1 MRVRKSVRVLALLLC
16 LSLMTV
22 PVKVSAYY
30 DDYVEMP
37 TLEYHNNGDLK
48 NVTFQGSLIR
58 RNSNGGYI
66 VIMTNRLRSAV
77 EGTGYGD
84 FTDYGFY
91 GGKFRDFAAVE
102 EDDNKNSTFGIVA
115 YTELLL
121 PKQSSISIS
130 LQERVISQS
139 NSGVYYM
146 YLWTQ
151 YNGYC
156 YPDQLLARITV
167 TETDITV
174 DPATSINACNDEKYF
189 YIVPPAHMTRDPQS
203 GEELQEEVVKGSA
216 INPVI
221 YMANEGYYFPEN
233 YISRAWGG
241 ITVTRD
247 NERQITV
254 SGTLSTPNQY
264 VRLTLTEPTEK
275 PATYTVT
282 VTPADH
288 MKRETNSGEAT
299 QSGLTG
305 AMKDVVYTAD
315 PGYYFPDNYSVLPVN
330 GITVTKNS
338 ESKITVSGTPTA
350 DTKIQLIAPE
360 KKVVTYNVT
369 VTAADHMTRET
380 DSGEAIQIGLTG
392 AMKDVVYTA
401 DPGYYFPD
409 NYSVATVNGITVT
422 KNSERQIIVSG
433 TPTADTKIQLIAP
446 TEKPATY
453 TVTVTPA
460 DHMTRK
466 TDSGLETQSGL
477 TGAMKDVVYT
487 AENGYY
493 FPESYS
499 VAALNGITVTRNN
512 DSEITVSGTPTA
524 NTEIKLSA
532 PTEKTTTP
540 PSTEPT
546 SAPATPTPAPATPTP
561 VPATPTP
568 VPATP
573 TSVPATPTP
582 ASSNNNSNNDSDN
595 SSDSQVSQ
603 VTATP
608 APTPKA
614 ITYTVQKGDSLWKI
628 ARRNGCGLQALME
641 ANRELLKN
649 SDRIYPNQKLIIPTS
664 DATPNVPLWQQPA
677 ALPNSGAYRT
687 YKVQKGD
694 SLWKIAHENGCSLE
708 ELVILNN
715 ISADRVKLI
724 YPGWELLI
732 PKK

>member
-1 MRVRKSVRVLALLLC
+1 MRVRKSVRALALLLC

-22 PVKVSAYY
+22 PVKVSALAYFEDVHMLEPKYY
-30 DDYVEMP
+30 DNE
-37 TLEYHNNGDLK
+37 DLK
-48 NVTFQGSLIR
+48 QVTFDNPDLIR
-58 RNSNGGYI
+58 YGSTGGYI
-66 VIMTNRLRSAV
+66 VIMTKRLRSV
-77 EGTGYGD
+77 VQGRENYKKYGD
-84 FTDYGFY
+84 FTDLGVYGSRFNN
-91 GGKFRDFAAVE
+91 FDAVKE
-102 EDDNKNSTFGIVA
+102 EDQNNHTFEIIA
-115 YTELLL
+115 YTQKLT
-121 PKQSSISIS
+121 QGNTISIS
-130 LQERVISQS
+130 VDQGKISTS
-139 NSGVYYM
+139 NPGVYYM

-151 YNGYC
+151 YSGHC
-156 YPDQLLARITV
+156 YPDQLLAKITV
-167 TETDITV
+167 TETNITV
-174 DPATSINACNDEKYF
+174 DPATSVNACKDTRCF
-189 YIVPPAHMTRDPQS
+189 YIDPPAHMTRDTSS
-203 GEELQEEVVKGSA
+203 GAELQEDVVKGSA
-216 INPVI
+216 IASVI
-221 YMANEGYYFPEN
+221 YTADEGYYFPTDYTSMAGN
-233 YISRAWGG
+233 G
-241 ITVTRD
+241 ITVTR
-247 NERQITV
+247 NSENKITV
-254 SGTLSTPNQY
+254 SGTLTTDAI
-264 VRLTLTEPTEK
+264 LTLTEPTK
-275 PATYTVT
+275 KSATYTVT
-282 VTPADH
+282 VTAAAH
-288 MKRETNSGEAT
+288 MTRKTTSGLET

-305 AMKDVVYTAD
+305 AMKDVVYTAEN
-315 PGYYFPDNYSVLPVN
+315 GYYFPEDYSVSSEN
-330 GITVTKNS
+330 GITVTRNNDS
-338 ESKITVSGTPTA
+338 EIT
-350 DTKIQLIAPE
+350 
-360 KKVVTYNVT
+360 
-369 VTAADHMTRET
+369 
-380 DSGEAIQIGLTG
+380 
-392 AMKDVVYTA
+392 
-401 DPGYYFPD
+401 
-409 NYSVATVNGITVT
+409 
-422 KNSERQIIVSG
+422 VSG

-477 TGAMKDVVYT
+477 TGVMKDVVYT

-524 NTEIKLSA
+524 DTVIQLTA
-532 PTEKTTTP
+532 PTEKTTAP
-540 PSTEPT
+540 PSTE
-546 SAPATPTPAPATPTP
+546 PAPATPTP

-568 VPATP
+568 AP
-573 TSVPATPTP
+573 
-582 ASSNNNSNNDSDN
+582 SNNNSNNDSDN

-608 APTPKA
+608 APTPEA

-628 ARRNGCGLQALME
+628 ARRNGCSLQTLME

-732 PKK
+732 PAK

>member
-1 MRVRKSVRVLALLLC
+1 MRVRKSVRALALLLC

-22 PVKVSAYY
+22 PVKVSADYY
-30 DDYVEMP
+30 GVEMP
-37 TLEYHNNGDLK
+37 TLEYYNNGDNNGDLK
-48 NVTFQGSLIR
+48 KVTFAGSLIR
-58 RNSNGGYI
+58 DNSDGGHI
-66 VIMTNRLRSAV
+66 VIMTKRLRSVV

-91 GGKFRDFAAVE
+91 RGRFRDFVAVE
-102 EDDNKNSTFGIVA
+102 EDDRDNSTFGIVA
-115 YTELLL
+115 YTAELLH
-121 PKQSSISIS
+121 PNKRSISIS
-130 LQERVISQS
+130 LPERVISKS
-139 NSGVYYM
+139 NPGVYYM

-151 YNGYC
+151 YEGYC
-156 YPDQLLARITV
+156 YPDQLLARIKV
-167 TETDITV
+167 TDTDITV
-174 DPATSINACNDEKYF
+174 DPATSRNSCNDERYF
-189 YIVPPAHMTRDPQS
+189 YIVPPAHMTRDMSS
-203 GEELQEEVVKGSA
+203 GAELQEDVVIGSD
-216 INPVI
+216 IVSVI
-221 YMANEGYYFPEN
+221 YTANEGYYFPKD
-233 YISRAWGG
+233 YTSLAPDG
-241 ITVTRD
+241 ITVTW
-247 NERQITV
+247 NSEKQITV
-254 SGTLSTPNQY
+254 SGTLTTNTK
-264 VRLTLTEPTEK
+264 LTLREPTEK

-282 VTPADH
+282 VIPAEH
-288 MKRETNSGEAT
+288 MTRKTDSGLAT

-305 AMKDVVYTAD
+305 AMTDVVYKAEE
-315 PGYYFPDNYSVLPVN
+315 GYYFPEGYSVQGKN
-330 GITVTKNS
+330 GITVTRNDDS
-338 ESKITVSGTPTA
+338 QITVSGTPTA
-350 DTKIQLIAPE
+350 NTEIQLTAPE

-369 VTAADHMTRET
+369 VTAAAHMTRKT
-380 DSGEAIQIGLTG
+380 NSGEAIQ
-392 AMKDVVYTA
+392 
-401 DPGYYFPD
+401 
-409 NYSVATVNGITVT
+409 
-422 KNSERQIIVSG
+422 
-433 TPTADTKIQLIAP
+433 
-446 TEKPATY
+446 
-453 TVTVTPA
+453 
-460 DHMTRK
+460 
-466 TDSGLETQSGL
+466 SGL
-477 TGAMKDVVYT
+477 TGVMKDVVYT
-487 AENGYY
+487 AEDGYY

-524 NTEIKLSA
+524 NTEIKLTA

-540 PSTEPT
+540 PSTEPAPAT
-546 SAPATPTPAPATPTP
+546 PTPAPATPAPATPTPAPATPTP

-568 VPATP
+568 AP
-573 TSVPATPTP
+573 
-582 ASSNNNSNNDSDN
+582 SNNDSNNDSDN

-608 APTPKA
+608 APTPEA

-628 ARRNGCGLQALME
+628 ARRNGCSLQALME

>member
-1 MRVRKSVRVLALLLC
+1 MRVRKSVRALALLLC

-37 TLEYHNNGDLK
+37 TLKYHDNGDLQ
-48 NVTFQGSLIR
+48 NVTFKDGNLIR
-58 RNSNGGYI
+58 SNSDGGHI
-66 VIMTNRLRSAV
+66 VIMTKRLRSAV

-115 YTELLL
+115 CTDLL
-121 PKQSSISIS
+121 PTGQSSISIS

-139 NSGVYYM
+139 NPGVYYM

-151 YNGYC
+151 YRGHC

-167 TETDITV
+167 KDTGITV
-174 DPATSINACNDEKYF
+174 DPATSINACNDERYF

-233 YISRAWGG
+233 YISRAWDG

-247 NERQITV
+247 NECQITV
-254 SGTLSTPNQY
+254 SGTLSTSNQY

-275 PATYTVT
+275 
-282 VTPADH
+282 
-288 MKRETNSGEAT
+288 S
-299 QSGLTG
+299 
-305 AMKDVVYTAD
+305 
-315 PGYYFPDNYSVLPVN
+315 
-330 GITVTKNS
+330 
-338 ESKITVSGTPTA
+338 
-350 DTKIQLIAPE
+350 
-360 KKVVTYNVT
+360 
-369 VTAADHMTRET
+369 
-380 DSGEAIQIGLTG
+380 
-392 AMKDVVYTA
+392 
-401 DPGYYFPD
+401 
-409 NYSVATVNGITVT
+409 
-422 KNSERQIIVSG
+422 
-433 TPTADTKIQLIAP
+433 
-446 TEKPATY
+446 ATY

-477 TGAMKDVVYT
+477 TGAMTKVVYT
-487 AENGYY
+487 AEADYYFPESYSVEALNGITVTRNNDSQITVSGTPTADTQIQLIAPTAKSATYTVTVIPAEHMTRKTDSGLETQNGLTGAMTKVVYTAEAGYY

-499 VAALNGITVTRNN
+499 VEALNGITVTRNN

-524 NTEIKLSA
+524 NTEIQLTA
-532 PTEKTTTP
+532 PTEKTTTR
-540 PSTEPT
+540 PSTEPAPAT
-546 SAPATPTPAPATPTP
+546 PAPATPTPAPATPTP

-568 VPATP
+568 AP
-573 TSVPATPTP
+573 
-582 ASSNNNSNNDSDN
+582 SNNNSNNDSDN

-603 VTATP
+603 ATATP
-608 APTPKA
+608 APTPEA
-614 ITYTVQKGDSLWKI
+614 ITYAVQKGDSLWKI
-628 ARRNGCGLQALME
+628 ARRNGCSLQALME
-641 ANRELLKN
+641 ANKELLKN

-694 SLWKIAHENGCSLE
+694 SLWKIAYENGCSLE

-732 PKK
+732 PEK

>member
-30 DDYVEMP
+30 YGVKMS

-48 NVTFQGSLIR
+48 KVTFNGSLIR
-58 RNSNGGYI
+58 RNSDGGHI
-66 VIMTNRLRSAV
+66 VIMTNRLRSVV

-91 GGKFRDFAAVE
+91 GGKFWDFAAVKKDDE
-102 EDDNKNSTFGIVA
+102 ENSTFGIVA
-115 YTELLL
+115 YTELLC
-121 PKQSSISIS
+121 PEQYSISIS
-130 LQERVISQS
+130 LPKEVISKS
-139 NSGVYYM
+139 KPEVYYM

-167 TETDITV
+167 TKTDIIV
-174 DPATSINACNDEKYF
+174 DPATSLNACKNAIYF
-189 YIVPPAHMTRDPQS
+189 YIAPPVHMTRDTSS
-203 GEELQEEVVKGSA
+203 GAELQEDVVQGSA
-216 INPVI
+216 IDSVI
-221 YMANEGYYFPEN
+221 YMADEGYYFPEN

-247 NERQITV
+247 NERKITV
-254 SGTLSTPNQY
+254 SGTLNRYGQ
-264 VRLTLTEPTEK
+264 LTLTEPTEK

-282 VTPADH
+282 VTAADH
-288 MKRETNSGEAT
+288 MKRETDSGEAT

-305 AMKDVVYTAD
+305 AMTNVVYTAD
-315 PGYYFPDNYSVLPVN
+315 EGYYFPEDYSAQDKN
-330 GITVTKNS
+330 GITVTRNG
-338 ESKITVSGTPTA
+338 ENQIIVSGTPTA
-350 DTKIQLIAPE
+350 DTEIKLTAPE

-369 VTAADHMTRET
+369 VTAADHMTRKT
-380 DSGEAIQIGLTG
+380 DSGEAI
-392 AMKDVVYTA
+392 
-401 DPGYYFPD
+401 
-409 NYSVATVNGITVT
+409 
-422 KNSERQIIVSG
+422 
-433 TPTADTKIQLIAP
+433 
-446 TEKPATY
+446 
-453 TVTVTPA
+453 
-460 DHMTRK
+460 
-466 TDSGLETQSGL
+466 QSGL

-487 AENGYY
+487 AEAGYY

-524 NTEIKLSA
+524 NTEIKLTA
-532 PTEKTTTP
+532 PTEK
-540 PSTEPT
+540 
-546 SAPATPTPAPATPTP
+546 TPAPATPTP

-568 VPATP
+568 
-573 TSVPATPTP
+573 
-582 ASSNNNSNNDSDN
+582 ASSNNNSDNDSDN

-608 APTPKA
+608 APTPEA

-628 ARRNGCGLQALME
+628 ARRNSCSLQALME

-677 ALPNSGAYRT
+677 DLPNSGAYRT

-732 PKK
+732 PEK

>member
-30 DDYVEMP
+30 YGVKMS

-48 NVTFQGSLIR
+48 KVTFNGSLIR
-58 RNSNGGYI
+58 RNSDGGHI
-66 VIMTNRLRSAV
+66 VIMTNRLRSVV

-91 GGKFRDFAAVE
+91 GGKFWDFAAVKKDDE
-102 EDDNKNSTFGIVA
+102 ENSTFGIVA
-115 YTELLL
+115 YTELLH
-121 PKQSSISIS
+121 PEQYSISIS
-130 LQERVISQS
+130 LQKGVISKS
-139 NSGVYYM
+139 KPRVYYM

-167 TETDITV
+167 TETDIIV
-174 DPATSINACNDEKYF
+174 DPATSLNACKNAIYF
-189 YIVPPAHMTRDPQS
+189 YIAPPVHMTRDPSS
-203 GEELQEEVVKGSA
+203 GAELQEDVVKGSA
-216 INPVI
+216 IDSVI
-221 YMANEGYYFPEN
+221 YMADEGYYFPEN

-247 NERQITV
+247 NERKITV
-254 SGTLSTPNQY
+254 SGTLNQY
-264 VRLTLTEPTEK
+264 GQLTLTEPTEK

-282 VTPADH
+282 VTAAAH
-288 MKRETNSGEAT
+288 MKRETNSGEET
-299 QSGLTG
+299 QNGLTG
-305 AMKDVVYTAD
+305 AMTNVVYTAEE
-315 PGYYFPDNYSVLPVN
+315 GYYFPEGYSVQGKN
-330 GITVTKNS
+330 GITVTRNDDS
-338 ESKITVSGTPTA
+338 QITVSGTPTA
-350 DTKIQLIAPE
+350 NTVIQL
-360 KKVVTYNVT
+360 T
-369 VTAADHMTRET
+369 
-380 DSGEAIQIGLTG
+380 
-392 AMKDVVYTA
+392 
-401 DPGYYFPD
+401 
-409 NYSVATVNGITVT
+409 
-422 KNSERQIIVSG
+422 
-433 TPTADTKIQLIAP
+433 AP

-453 TVTVTPA
+453 TVTVIPA

-466 TDSGLETQSGL
+466 TNSGEAIQSGL
-477 TGAMKDVVYT
+477 TGVMKDVVYT
-487 AENGYY
+487 AEEGYY

-499 VAALNGITVTRNN
+499 VEALNGITVTRNN

-546 SAPATPTPAPATPTP
+546 SAPATPTPVPATPTP

-573 TSVPATPTP
+573 TPAPATPTPVPATPTPVPATPTP

-608 APTPKA
+608 APTPEA

-628 ARRNGCGLQALME
+628 ARRNGCSLQALME

-664 DATPNVPLWQQPA
+664 DATSNVPLWQQPA

-732 PKK
+732 PEK

>member
-22 PVKVSAYY
+22 PVKVSAEYY
-30 DDYVEMP
+30 NVEMT
-37 TLEYHNNGDLK
+37 TLEYHDNGDLK

-58 RNSNGGYI
+58 HNSEGGYI
-66 VIMTNRLRSAV
+66 VIMTKRLRSAV
-77 EGTGYGD
+77 EGIGYGD
-84 FTDYGFY
+84 FTDLGFY

-115 YTELLL
+115 YTELLC
-121 PKQSSISIS
+121 PDQYSISIS
-130 LQERVISQS
+130 LKEEVISKS
-139 NSGVYYM
+139 KPGVYYM
-146 YLWTQ
+146 YLWTE
-151 YNGYC
+151 YEGFC

-167 TETDITV
+167 KDTGITV

-189 YIVPPAHMTRDPQS
+189 YIAPPAHMTRDPQS
-203 GEELQEEVVKGSA
+203 GEELQEDVGQGSA
-216 INPVI
+216 IKPVI

-233 YISRAWGG
+233 YISKAWGG
-241 ITVTRD
+241 IKVTWD
-247 NERQITV
+247 NECQITV
-254 SGTLSTPNQY
+254 SGTLSTKAQY
-264 VRLTLTEPTEK
+264 VRLELTEPTEK
-275 PATYTVT
+275 
-282 VTPADH
+282 
-288 MKRETNSGEAT
+288 S
-299 QSGLTG
+299 
-305 AMKDVVYTAD
+305 
-315 PGYYFPDNYSVLPVN
+315 
-330 GITVTKNS
+330 
-338 ESKITVSGTPTA
+338 
-350 DTKIQLIAPE
+350 
-360 KKVVTYNVT
+360 
-369 VTAADHMTRET
+369 
-380 DSGEAIQIGLTG
+380 
-392 AMKDVVYTA
+392 
-401 DPGYYFPD
+401 
-409 NYSVATVNGITVT
+409 
-422 KNSERQIIVSG
+422 
-433 TPTADTKIQLIAP
+433 
-446 TEKPATY
+446 ATY

-477 TGAMKDVVYT
+477 TGAMTDVVYK
-487 AENGYY
+487 AEEGYY
-493 FPESYS
+493 FPEGYS
-499 VAALNGITVTRNN
+499 VQGKNGITVTRNGEN
-512 DSEITVSGTPTA
+512 QIIVSGTPTADTEIQLIAPTAKSATYTVTVIPAEHMTRKTDSGLETQNGLTGIMKDVVYTADEGYYFPDSYPVPTVNGITVTRNGENQITVSGTPTA
-524 NTEIKLSA
+524 NTEIKLTA

-540 PSTEPT
+540 PSTEP
-546 SAPATPTPAPATPTP
+546 APATPAPVTPTPAPATPTP

-568 VPATP
+568 AP
-573 TSVPATPTP
+573 
-582 ASSNNNSNNDSDN
+582 SNNNSNNDSDN

-608 APTPKA
+608 APTPET

-628 ARRNGCGLQALME
+628 ARRNGCNLQALME

-708 ELVILNN
+708 ELIILNN

-732 PKK
+732 PEK